1 MIAKY
6 HARSIGLKKSK
17 NMIGKVILIVFLALV
32 VFLLLIGAS
41 TIIAMLMIYQEKA
54 KDIDDN
60 DNNE

>member
-1 MIAKY
+1 
-6 HARSIGLKKSK
+6 
-17 NMIGKVILIVFLALV
+17 MIGKVILIVFLALV

-54 KDIDDN
+54 KDIEDN

>member
-1 MIAKY
+1 
-6 HARSIGLKKSK
+6 
-17 NMIGKVILIVFLALV
+17 MIGKVILIVFLALV

-41 TIIAMLMIYQEKA
+41 TIIAMLMIYQEKS

>member
-1 MIAKY
+1 
-6 HARSIGLKKSK
+6 
-17 NMIGKVILIVFLALV
+17 MIGKVILIVFLALV
-32 VFLLLIGAS
+32 VFLLLIGTS